1 MRYIYILLFV
11 LLAEVCVARDPY
23 KTILTEPVQSDSID
37 LIHHQRK
44 HFWRAAG
51 ETVGFNLG
59 LWTFDR
65 FVLKG
70 HYAYISWNTIKEN
83 FRHGFEWDNDHL
95 KTNMFDHPYSGS
107 LYYNAGRSNGYNFW
121 QSELFAIAGSAMWEL
136 FMECEYPSINDIIA
150 TPIGGAVLGEVEYRI
165 SDLILDNR
173 SIGTDR
179 FTREFA
185 AFLIDPMRGINRL
198 ISGRA
203 WKRESTS
210 GRHFGVPHLNIEISI
225 GARRLAM
232 FDEYYV
238 SKSGVGAELNLE
250 YGERYGEA
258 AKKPY
263 DYFTGLVELQ
273 AISTQPF
280 LSRVEIIGRLLSKD
294 IVEKEKFNLNVG
306 LYQHFDFFDSDTISP
321 ASSPVAPWQPC
332 NIPYKLGT
340 PASLGAGFM
349 VGYRPS
355 KSFNLDGCLHIN
367 AIILGGLLTDY
378 YRDYNRNYNWGSG
391 FSGKAAIKCGLMGE
405 KLFVRVADEHF
416 RLFTWSKDAPL
427 HNDWMAKRYVVS
439 GDASHSWFNHF
450 EVSVDYQLL
459 HRLYATLGFDLYKRN
474 TFYND
479 QTMNIGS
486 GAWTSNAFIDS
497 HQFGLHLM
505 LTYKL

>member
-1 MRYIYILLFV
+1 MRYVYILIFV
-11 LLAEVCVARDPY
+11 LLADICAARAPY
-23 KTILTEPVQSDSID
+23 KTIFTEPVRSDSVD
-37 LIHHQRK
+37 LAHHQRK

-59 LWTFDR
+59 LWAFDR
-65 FVLKG
+65 YALKG
-70 HYAYISWNTIKEN
+70 HYSYISWNTIKEN

-95 KTNMFDHPYSGS
+95 KTNMFDHPYTGA

-121 QSELFAIAGSAMWEL
+121 QSELFAIGGSAMWEL
-136 FMECEYPSINDIIA
+136 FMECEYPSTNDIIA

-173 SIGTDR
+173 SSGTER
-179 FTREFA
+179 FGREFA
-185 AFLIDPMRGINRL
+185 AFLIDPMRGINRI

-203 WKRESTS
+203 WRRQSTS
-210 GRHFGVPHLNIEISI
+210 GRHFGVPHLDMEISL
-225 GARRLAM
+225 GARRLTM
-232 FDEYYV
+232 FDDYYV
-238 SKSGVGAELNLE
+238 SKYGVAAELNLE

-263 DYFTGLVELQ
+263 DYFTGLIELQ
-273 AISTQPF
+273 ATSTQPL

-294 IVEKEKFNLNVG
+294 IIEKEKLNLNVG
-306 LYQHFDFFDSDTISP
+306 LYQHFDFFDSDTISTT
-321 ASSPVAPWQPC
+321 SSSVTPWQPC

-340 PASLGAGFM
+340 PASLGAGLM
-349 VGYRPS
+349 VGCRPS
-355 KSFNLDGCLHIN
+355 KSFSLDGYLHLN

-405 KLFVRVADEHF
+405 KLFVRVADEHYRF
-416 RLFTWSKDAPL
+416 YTWTGDAPFYS
-427 HNDWMAKRYVVS
+427 DWMDNRLEIP
-439 GDASHSWFNHF
+439 GDASHAWFNHF
-450 EVSVDYQLL
+450 EVSADYRLL
-459 HRLYATLGFDLYKRN
+459 HRLYVTLGFDLYKRN
-474 TFYND
+474 TYYD
-479 QTMNIGS
+479 THSMVLGP
-486 GAWTSNAFIDS
+486 GAWASNAIIDS